1 MTKPHD
7 AKEKKVDEAIK
18 ETFPASDP
26 PAFGR
31 STGNEP
37 ANKPTSRQAAVISKE
52 DIEAARQG
60 EGHKKNQKS

>member
-7 AKEKKVDEAIK
+7 ANEKKVDEAIK

-26 PAFGR
+26 PTFGR
-31 STGNEP
+31 STGTEP
-37 ANKPTSRQAAVISKE
+37 ATTPTTRKAAVISKE

-60 EGHKKNQKS
+60 EGHKKNQTH